1 MTDEKE
7 KIQYCSFLLRVW
19 REDGGGE
26 PSATQI
32 EVESVQTG
40 KKWRFRDLEL
50 LMATLQ
56 EFSQFMEEDKE
67 TIEIEA
73 GSIRL
78 S

>member
-7 KIQYCSFLLRVW
+7 QIQYCSFMLRVW
-19 REDGGGE
+19 REDSGGE

-40 KKWRFRDLEL
+40 KKWVFPDLEL

-56 EFSQFMEEDKE
+56 DFSQFMDENRG
-67 TIEIEA
+67 TIEIKA
-73 GSIRL
+73 G
-78 S
+78 